1 MTVFSKILPY
11 FTTTLSCHELAHTW
25 TPSCTSASA
34 GVFRS
39 CFIESL
45 KIYGLLYLV
54 GGILRRAGMKYFRVN
69 YLLDVIRSS
78 LFLAVNGGGLVVNVC
93 LIRKLFGSFN
103 YLSMIFVPGLIASLM
118 AILIEKKGR
127 RSTLALYMTNLAT
140 ETTYNM
146 LKERSLIKP
155 IPNGEII
162 LFCASTATM
171 MYLYRKKDGLT
182 DGLVNAL
189 ISVIHC
195 SNNAGLNH
203 GGKTRSGME
212 KQCSHNMQSSHLA
225 LWSADIIVVFSQRNN
240 SKVEKIIS
248 WLFVFLAYR
257 ICPLILKLQNASDGH
272 CNRIF
277 LTENKARWTI
287 DPVYRLHLE
296 IQNNVITKSQLLPT
310 LYCKATLTSLRFS
323 AKHDSIR
330 MLHIP
335 NSAEENCLKGKSKTT
350 HYLGLSPDCTSPIF
364 FRYFLGSNNSGH
376 RQEISGT
383 EQTQLMERK
392 KYNNDWHINW
402 LQPTLKALGTGYVI
416 QLMLMLAGQIKFIV
430 TNPRR
435 LLRTFYHKDCIRC
448 GLFLG
453 SFVAIFKNVEW
464 VLGNLRKK
472 SDEINALFAGG
483 LAGLSMMFYKSSTI
497 ALYLASK
504 MSEIVYKQGVSA
516 GVLPSIP
523 YAEILTYTFSTAF
536 LFHACTWEVHSVRP
550 SYWRYL
556 NVVTGKRLEQTHYSL
571 MYYLN
576 DN

>member
-1 MTVFSKILPY
+1 
-11 FTTTLSCHELAHTW
+11 
-25 TPSCTSASA
+25 
-34 GVFRS
+34 
-39 CFIESL
+39 
-45 KIYGLLYLV
+45 
-54 GGILRRAGMKYFRVN
+54 MKYFRVN

-162 LFCASTATM
+162 LFCVSTATM

-189 ISVIHC
+189 I
-195 SNNAGLNH
+195 
-203 GGKTRSGME
+203 
-212 KQCSHNMQSSHLA
+212 
-225 LWSADIIVVFSQRNN
+225 
-240 SKVEKIIS
+240 
-248 WLFVFLAYR
+248 
-257 ICPLILKLQNASDGH
+257 
-272 CNRIF
+272 
-277 LTENKARWTI
+277 
-287 DPVYRLHLE
+287 
-296 IQNNVITKSQLLPT
+296 
-310 LYCKATLTSLRFS
+310 
-323 AKHDSIR
+323 
-330 MLHIP
+330 
-335 NSAEENCLKGKSKTT
+335 
-350 HYLGLSPDCTSPIF
+350 
-364 FRYFLGSNNSGH
+364 RYFLGSNNSGH

-392 KYNNDWHINW
+392 KYNNDWHVNW
-402 LQPTLKALGTGYVI
+402 LQPTLKALGTGYLI

-430 TNPRR
+430 TNP
-435 LLRTFYHKDCIRC
+435 
-448 GLFLG
+448 
-453 SFVAIFKNVEW
+453 S
-464 VLGNLRKK
+464 
-472 SDEINALFAGG
+472 G

-504 MSEIVYKQGVSA
+504 MSEIVYKQEVSA
-516 GVLPSIP
+516 GVLPSVP

-556 NVVTGKRLEQTHYSL
+556 NVVTGKRFCEINRAKIDELYGTDSTRLFPKDDLYKSL
-571 MYYLN
+571 N
-576 DN
+576 RKR